1 MILKDDYKRF
11 AQNIYQAKLLSDDIN
26 QGELKLFCDLLI
38 AYSYSKLGI
47 NEKAETIYKDVEEQ
61 AEKSARF
68 NILMIAKYLIAE
80 LKLIQKKEEEAL
92 IIVNDALAMIQKYA
106 NSAKILYVL
115 YEKLYLKIVKD
126 SNLTPVDIEVEEQKL
141 SSYRDLLKR
150 IVVD

>member
-1 MILKDDYKRF
+1 M
-11 AQNIYQAKLLSDDIN
+11 
-26 QGELKLFCDLLI
+26 LI

-47 NEKAETIYKDVEEQ
+47 NEKADAIYKDVEEQ
-61 AEKSARF
+61 AEKSAMF

-115 YEKLYLKIVKD
+115 YEKLYLKIV
-126 SNLTPVDIEVEEQKL
+126 NI
-141 SSYRDLLKR
+141 
-150 IVVD
+150 IV